1 MIRALTALFRIKL
14 SLLNGVSAA
23 CGFLLTATHG
33 ITLQLLVAC
42 GGVFLLA
49 AGGSALNQLFDRDI
63 DARMLRTAH
72 RPLPAGTLSLT
83 LVGLAGGGTISAG
96 LCLLAISGTILPP
109 LLGSAALVIYLAIYT
124 PLKRRTPL
132 ALPLGALCGSLPPL
146 IGWCLAGGEPGDYR
160 IIILCGLFF
169 IWQMPHFW
177 LLQTRHQDDY
187 RRAGLPF
194 FEAGHGLL
202 LLWIAALS
210 AALLLIPLFGLVT
223 LSPWSAFF
231 PLLLVLLAM
240 IKAERQLFACLST
253 LPLLLS
259 LLLLIN

>member
-1 MIRALTALFRIKL
+1 MIRALTALFRVKL

-23 CGFLLTATHG
+23 CGFLLTARHG
-33 ITLQLLVAC
+33 ATLQLLAAC

-49 AGGSALNQLFDRDI
+49 AGGSALNQLLDRDI

-72 RPLPAGTLSLT
+72 RPLPTGALSISHASVAGCS
-83 LVGLAGGGTISAG
+83 TIVAG
-96 LCLLAISGTILPP
+96 LCLLATSGTILPP
-109 LLGSAALVIYLAIYT
+109 LLGSVALVIYLAIYT
-124 PLKRRTPL
+124 PLKRHTPL
-132 ALPLGALCGSLPPL
+132 ALPLGALCGSIPPL
-146 IGWCLAGGEPGDYR
+146 IGWCLAGGEPGNFR

-177 LLQTRHQDDY
+177 LLQTRHKEDY
-187 RRAGLPF
+187 RRAGLPL

-210 AALLLIPLFGLVT
+210 AALLLIPLFGLAT
-223 LSPWSAFF
+223 LSPWSALF

-240 IKAERQLFACLST
+240 LKAERKLFACLST

-259 LLLLIN
+259 LLLLLN